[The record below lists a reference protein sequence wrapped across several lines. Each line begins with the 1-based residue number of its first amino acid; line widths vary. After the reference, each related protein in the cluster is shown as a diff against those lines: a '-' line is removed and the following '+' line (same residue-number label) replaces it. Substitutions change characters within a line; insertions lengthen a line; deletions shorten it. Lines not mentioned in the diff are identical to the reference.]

1 MHGLDPGLAQVQL
14 NIKGEI
20 RRIDTD
26 EHIRACFDQGL
37 DQCLAPL
44 EQLTQATQHLDQAHH
59 RQALHREVRHQA
71 LGLHQWATDPNETDL
86 RMTCL
91 ESTHQSGAK
100 NIAAGLTRHQRYT
113 EFSHDQRVMPRVE
126 FWIDL
131 RNTST
136 SGNWAAGSVSSAIA
150 CSTVSPWR

>member
-44 EQLTQATQHLDQAHH
+44 EQLTQATQHLDQAHD
-59 RQALHREVRHQA
+59 RQAFHGEVGHQA
-71 LGLHQWATDPNETDL
+71 LSLHQRPANPDETYL
-86 RMTCL
+86 RMARL
-91 ESTHQSGAK
+91 ERPHQAGAK
-100 NIAAGLTRHQRYT
+100 DVAAGFTRHQRYT
-113 EFSHDQRVMPRVE
+113 ELSHDQRVMPRVE

-136 SGNWAAGSVSSAIA
+136 SGNCAAGSASSAIA
-150 CSTVSPWR
+150 CSTVSP